1 MRVYGIV
8 GVLGLTV
15 LAAALISVPAQ
26 PGASSATAE
35 PQAAPTARIVAAAQ
49 AFLATLDDAG
59 RAAVQFPADSP
70 QRANWSNLPTG
81 IFVRSGL
88 RMGDLNEPQHDA
100 LMALLAGAFS
110 PDGYRKVMD
119 IVQGDQT
126 LSTEGGGR
134 GGRGRGGR
142 GGPSFGEAEYYVAF
156 VGAPSET
163 GRWTLQFGGHH
174 LAINLTLAGSRATLA
189 PSHTGAQPT
198 NFTFE
203 GRTIRP
209 LGDEVD
215 LAFALIGSLDA
226 SQQGEA
232 ILGSRVADLVL
243 GPGQDGRTIQP
254 EGLRASD
261 LSASQR
267 ETLVELIGEW
277 AGIANDAYAGPRM
290 EEIRSNLDAT
300 WFAWSGPTSPGSA
313 AYFRVQGPTLVI
325 EYAPQGGTDHIHTI
339 YRNPTNDYGSAY

>member
-1 MRVYGIV
+1 MRLFVIL
-8 GVLGLTV
+8 GVVLVTALAATFLTV
-15 LAAALISVPAQ
+15 PGPPPAASQ
-26 PGASSATAE
+26 TASTA
-35 PQAAPTARIVAAAQ
+35 TARIVAAARD
-49 AFLATLDDAG
+49 FLDTLDGPG
-59 RAAVQFPADSP
+59 REAVQFPADSP
-70 QRANWSNLPTG
+70 QRTNWSNLPTG

-88 RMGDLNEPQHDA
+88 RVGDLNQTQRAA
-100 LMALLAGAFS
+100 LMALLAAAFS

-126 LSTEGGGR
+126 LATEGGGR

-142 GGPSFGEAEYYVAF
+142 GGPTFGEAEYYVAF
-156 VGAPSET
+156 VGEPSGT
-163 GRWTLQFGGHH
+163 DRWTLQFGGHH
-174 LAINLTLAGSRATLA
+174 LAVNLTLAGSRATLA

-203 GRTIRP
+203 GRTVRP

-215 LAFALIGSLDA
+215 LAFALMGSLDG
-226 SQQGEA
+226 SQQSEA

-254 EGLRASD
+254 EGLRASE
-261 LSASQR
+261 LSADQR
-267 ETLVELIGEW
+267 ETLVDLIAEW
-277 AGIANDAYAGPRM
+277 AGIANDAFAGPRM
-290 EEIRSNLDAT
+290 SEIRSNLDAT
-300 WFAWSGPTSPGSA
+300 WFAWSGPTTPGSA

-339 YRNPTNDYGSAY
+339 YRDPTNDYGAAY